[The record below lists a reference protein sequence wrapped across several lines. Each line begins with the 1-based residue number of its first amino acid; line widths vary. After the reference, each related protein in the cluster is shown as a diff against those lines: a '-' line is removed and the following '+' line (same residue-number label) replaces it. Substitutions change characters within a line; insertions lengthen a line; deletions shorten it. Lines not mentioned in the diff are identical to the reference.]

1 MCLRTRHT
9 IRTAW
14 YTFVDATKIKK
25 IDVHKKLSCKALKSK
40 QDCLGRCK
48 ELDLNTQ
55 VSLTT
60 LKGRLHFEEKVAEY
74 QTKDF
79 QRDTVNIFG
88 NSKFTSTCL
97 VDKDLIYATTNN
109 EIYQLYPQ
117 RDGLGIYAETSLVT
131 KAPSEG
137 LPSTCHLENHIF
149 LVILV
154 ILEF

>member
-1 MCLRTRHT
+1 M
-9 IRTAW
+9 
-14 YTFVDATKIKK
+14 DATKIKK

-55 VSLTT
+55 VSLTA

-74 QTKDF
+74 ETKDF

-88 NSKFTSTCL
+88 NSNLSTCL

-117 RDGLGIYAETSLVT
+117 QDGLGIYAETSLVT